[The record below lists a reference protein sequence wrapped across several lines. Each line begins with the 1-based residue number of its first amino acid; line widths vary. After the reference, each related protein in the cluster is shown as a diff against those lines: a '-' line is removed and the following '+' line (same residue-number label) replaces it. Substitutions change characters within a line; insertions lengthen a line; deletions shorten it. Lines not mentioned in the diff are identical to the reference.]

1 MNREAIESAIRDFLS
16 RDLFGARLARAL
28 EVGDLLFEL
37 GLIDS
42 MAVVKTVAFC
52 EQTFDV
58 RVPDEELLPE
68 NFETIGS
75 IAAMVTR
82 LRAGSA

>member
-1 MNREAIESAIRDFLS
+1 MTREVIESAIREFLS
-16 RDLFGARLARAL
+16 HDLFGPRPARAL

-37 GLIDS
+37 DLIDS
-42 MAVVKTVAFC
+42 IAVVKTITFC
-52 EQTFDV
+52 EETFDV
-58 RVPDEELLPE
+58 LVPDEELMPE

-75 IAAMVTR
+75 IAAMVMR